1 MVKSRKKRTRKHKG
15 GGSGLV
21 ISYNSFTVNNS
32 VANIKRTERAPTLTL
47 LPLPLSTFIMYDP
60 DADLPLWVHW
70 LVINIPNGDIRKGDI
85 VLSYTGPEPPPNTG
99 THRYIFNQLEQTEP
113 IYIKT
118 QKRSKY
124 NIDEFIKTYKLIPRA
139 TKSFSVVSAVE

>member
-1 MVKSRKKRTRKHKG
+1 MVKTRRKRTRKHKG
-15 GGSGLV
+15 GGGLLL
-21 ISYNSFTVNNS
+21 SYPSFNVNDS
-32 VANIKRTERAPTLTL
+32 VTNIKNTEGAPKLTL

-85 VLSYTGPEPPPNTG
+85 VLSYTGPSPPPNTG

-139 TKSFSVVSAVE
+139 TKSFMIVSAVE